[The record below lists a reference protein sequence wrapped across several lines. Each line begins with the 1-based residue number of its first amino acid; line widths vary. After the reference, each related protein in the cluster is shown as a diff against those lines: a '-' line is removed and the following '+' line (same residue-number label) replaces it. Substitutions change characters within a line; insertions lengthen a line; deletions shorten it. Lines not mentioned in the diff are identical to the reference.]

1 MCWCTY
7 YLTNDSVSSLDIV
20 DIPYTLYSLH
30 VYDILELML
39 INYQL
44 FLSVKKNSKTEDL
57 LNDVYNVLCRGK
69 VQGKQ
74 WQFNF

>member
-1 MCWCTY
+1 MCWCAY
-7 YLTNDSVSSLDIV
+7 YLTNDRVSSLDIV

-30 VYDILELML
+30 VYNILELML

-44 FLSVKKNSKTEDL
+44 FLSVKKNSKSEDL
-57 LNDVYNVLCRGK
+57 LNDIYNVLCRGK

-74 WQFNF
+74 W

>member
-1 MCWCTY
+1 MCWCAY
-7 YLTNDSVSSLDIV
+7 YLTNDHVSSLDIV

-30 VYDILELML
+30 VYNILELML

-44 FLSVKKNSKTEDL
+44 FLSVKKNSKSEDL
-57 LNDVYNVLCRGK
+57 LNDIYNVLCRGK

-74 WQFNF
+74 W